1 MKVLG
6 LYRYPVKSLRGT
18 SLQKSWV
25 HRIGLTDD
33 RRWLIV
39 DAEGKFLTIRQH
51 PIMTQIDVIATE
63 DGIVM
68 RHESSGQFA
77 VSRPT
82 ATAATQKVTIWRDS
96 VTVSVTEPYDNWFL
110 SDILGQKVHLVY
122 LSNQTARPIDPMFG
136 QCGDHTSFSDGYPI
150 LITTTSSLHDLNQHL
165 TDPVD
170 MRRFRPNIVI
180 DNTVP
185 WIEDT
190 WKVIRIGTLTFR
202 IAKPCGRCVVTT
214 RDPDTG
220 EQADPSEPLKTL
232 GNLHRAA
239 NGSIIFGQN
248 IIPNEEGELNLD
260 DMVEVIS
267 SGQSNVMKP

>member
-1 MKVLG
+1 MKVVG

-18 SLQKSWV
+18 SLQRSSV
-25 HRIGLTDD
+25 HRIGLAED

-39 DAEGKFLTIRQH
+39 DAEGKFLTIRQQ
-51 PIMTQIDVIATE
+51 PIMTQIGVTVTE
-63 DGIVM
+63 DGIIM
-68 RHESSGQFA
+68 RHASSGQFA
-77 VSRPT
+77 VSRPA
-82 ATAATQKVTIWRDS
+82 ATAALRKVTIWRDTVTAS
-96 VTVSVTEPYDNWFL
+96 VAEPSSNGFF
-110 SDILGQKVHLVY
+110 SNILGQKVHLVY
-122 LSNQTARPIDPMFG
+122 LNNQTARPIDPMFG

-150 LITTTSSLHDLNQHL
+150 LITTTSSLRDLNRHL

-180 DNTVP
+180 DNTMP

-190 WKVIRIGTLTFR
+190 WKVVRIGTLTFR

-220 EQADPSEPLKTL
+220 EQADPAEPLKTL

-239 NGSIIFGQN
+239 NGNIVFGQN
-248 IIPNEEGELNLD
+248 IIPNEEGVLRAY
-260 DMVEVIS
+260 
-267 SGQSNVMKP
+267 P